1 MNNPAFF
8 QVADSY
14 ITSQI
19 IRGQLQTQLLVKL
32 VDLNKFCPQMYTKET
47 KIALEQALADKKK
60 GVYYSEENLVDQEI
74 FDELKN

>member
-1 MNNPAFF
+1 M
-8 QVADSY
+8 
-14 ITSQI
+14 
-19 IRGQLQTQLLVKL
+19 VKL
-32 VDLNKFCPQMYTKET
+32 VDLNKFCPQMYTKAT